1 MIFIKSNKKPKI
13 NIFSLT
19 SCIVFF
25 ALLIVFPIVTI
36 ILPKEEYSEIENTYF
51 QRFPKFSAKAI
62 FKGTYT
68 DDLEKYIADHFAG
81 RVAWL
86 KGKANFEFALG
97 KREQKDIYIL
107 PDRLIEKVGAP
118 DYAEV
123 DKSIAAINKFAE
135 DNADIPVYVMIVP
148 TSAEFYKKEIPPYNP
163 NLDQK
168 SFIEY
173 VYNGLDS
180 KIMPIDVYSELSAN
194 TSDYI
199 FYRTDHHWTS
209 YGAYLAYKAAGQKM
223 GYIAPEYSDY
233 SIEHASSEF
242 KGTFY
247 SKVLYDGIKDDT
259 IDYYHPVDGYNVT
272 SMEVTREYGKE
283 PNVYDSMYMRDY
295 LSVKDKYAS
304 FLGENSPL
312 VKIKSENP
320 DGKRLLIIKDSYA
333 HCYAPFLTQNYSEVD
348 LLDMRYI
355 KMSYKKIVDMSEY
368 DQVLFLYNA
377 STFSTDT
384 NIKQLSYQ

>member
-1 MIFIKSNKKPKI
+1 M
-13 NIFSLT
+13 L
-19 SCIVFF
+19 
-25 ALLIVFPIVTI
+25 
-36 ILPKEEYSEIENTYF
+36 LPKEEYSEIENKYF
-51 QRFPKFSAKAI
+51 QRFPKLSAKSI
-62 FKGTYT
+62 FNGTYT
-68 DDLEKYIADHFAG
+68 DNLEKYIADHFAG
-81 RVAWL
+81 RVGWL
-86 KGKANFEFALG
+86 KGKANFEFILG
-97 KREQKDIYIL
+97 KREQKGIYIL
-107 PDRLIEKVGAP
+107 PDRLIEKVSEP
-118 DYAEV
+118 DYNEV
-123 DKSIAAINKFAE
+123 DKSIDAINKFAE
-135 DNADIPVYVMIVP
+135 DNSDIPVYVMIVP

-180 KIMPIDVYSELSAN
+180 KIMPIDVYSELLAN

-209 YGAYLAYKAAGQKM
+209 YGAYLAYKVAGQKM

-247 SKVLYDGIKDDT
+247 SKVLYDGIKDDI

-272 SMEVTREYGKE
+272 SMEVTREYGKK

-295 LSVKDKYAS
+295 LGVKDKYAS
-304 FLGENSPL
+304 FLGENSPI
-312 VKIKSENP
+312 VKIKSEEP
-320 DGKRLLIIKDSYA
+320 DGKKLLIIKDSYA
-333 HCYAPFLTQNYSEVD
+333 HCFAPFLTQNYSEVD

-377 STFSTDT
+377 STFSTET
-384 NIKQLSYQ
+384 NIKQLGYN